1 MSAILQDI
9 SEKLQKGKM
18 KEVAE
23 LVKQAVAD
31 GIQPL
36 TILNEGLMPGMDI
49 IGERFKKNDI
59 FIPEVLIA
67 ACVPSSW
74 ATRWKKRAPSSSA
87 PSRTTSTT
95 SARTLSA

>member
-59 FIPEVLIA
+59 FIPEVLRPYMGFKEKIEKA
-67 ACVPSSW
+67 D
-74 ATRWKKRAPSSSA
+74 
-87 PSRTTSTT
+87 
-95 SARTLSA
+95 

>member
-1 MSAILQDI
+1 
-9 SEKLQKGKM
+9 M

-49 IGERFKKNDI
+49 IGERFQ
-59 FIPEVLIA
+59 E
-67 ACVPSSW
+67 
-74 ATRWKKRAPSSSA
+74 KRHLHPRSA
-87 PSRTTSTT
+87 HRRPR
-95 SARTLSA
+95 